1 MVPSHLPVTADESEA
16 FLNLVVEII
25 IRIYP
30 GGPMAWRPGS
40 AVRLIED
47 GTSKS
52 WLPELRLV
60 MSATAFWV
68 GWFLTRRRRAVD
80 AFRDTGSCN
89 GSRLLL

>member
-1 MVPSHLPVTADESEA
+1 MTADESEA

-60 MSATAFWV
+60 RSATRV
-68 GWFLTRRRRAVD
+68 LGWLV
-80 AFRDTGSCN
+80 RDEEAAC
-89 GSRLLL
+89 R